1 MSRRV
6 AVVPHTHWDRE
17 WHQPFQTFRQD
28 LVEVLDELLDLL
40 ESDPSYSHFLLDGQ
54 MAMVDDYLEVRPGAE
69 ARIAS
74 LAGAGRLTMG
84 PWYVLMDEF
93 LVSGETI
100 VRNLQK
106 GLARATAFGGAMD
119 VGYLP
124 DMFGHVGQMPQI
136 LRLAGLPRAVVWR
149 GVPSEIASTG
159 FWWEAPDGSAVRA
172 EYLPVGYG
180 NGSSLPSDAKA
191 LVRRATD
198 HVKEVADL
206 LIDDLL
212 YMNGSD
218 HLRPHP
224 WLGRV
229 IEEANE
235 IQDDLRF
242 EITSLPAYL
251 AGAPTE
257 GLPLWRGE
265 LRSGARANVLMGV
278 TSNRVDVKRSTALT
292 ERAIERR
299 AEPYA
304 ALFLPAAEWPERLLE
319 LAWHGAVLNSAH
331 DSICA
336 CSVDDVV
343 DAVLQRTAESRQIA
357 AGLAERALGALAR
370 SLADPGPAVV
380 NPSSRPRSGVVEL
393 VVSADEPAGPHVQVL
408 SERFGLPRSMTVDA
422 DTMRTV
428 LGMLQGTKIS
438 DGAWVH
444 DVAIDEDETGIDL
457 TVTIGA
463 EERGGV
469 PVAEVKQDLYTRLGA
484 RPDVVVRVTLDQPP
498 IRRIAARAATVPG
511 FGWRSFS
518 PRALAHPVTVEIPEG
533 VDRGAGGTVALG
545 NGLVSVLVEPTDG
558 TFTVDRIAGFGRLVD
573 GGDLGDS
580 YNYSPPLSDTLVDT
594 PESVEVTIDERGPV
608 RARVR
613 ITSSY
618 RWPDRV
624 DESSQTRE
632 GVQVA
637 TVTTELEVR
646 ADERALRVATSFVN
660 PSRDHRLRV
669 HLPLPE
675 PAGSSRAE
683 CAFGVVSRGLSAEG
697 RPDELGLPTFPARR
711 FVSAGGLT
719 VFHEGVCEYELVD
732 LHQTP
737 TGEQAG
743 SIALTVLRS
752 TGMLSRLGMQY
763 RPLPAGPLTPVEGL
777 QLVGRTI
784 TLRYALVLGDVD
796 PWAAVDDLLLPL
808 EVVTSLGGGTRPS
821 RGSELRVDGAE
832 VTAVRRSGGMLEV
845 RVFNPGESPTVLD
858 LGAGVEAWE
867 VDLRGRTL
875 RQFVGSLELRPFGI
889 ATIRIARC

>member
-17 WHQPFQTFRQD
+17 WYEPFQTFRQD

-69 ARIAS
+69 PRLAS

-93 LVSGETI
+93 LVSAETI

-106 GLARATAFGGAMD
+106 GLARAAAFGGAMD

-124 DMFGHVGQMPQI
+124 DMFGHVAQMPQI

-149 GVPSEIASTG
+149 GVPSTITSTG

-180 NGSSLPSDAKA
+180 NGSSLPNDAKA
-191 LVRRATD
+191 LVRRAGD
-198 HVKEVADL
+198 HVREVADL
-206 LIDDLL
+206 LIGDLL

-229 IEEANE
+229 VEEANE
-235 IQDDLRF
+235 MQDDLRF

-251 AGAPTE
+251 AGAPTD
-257 GLPLWRGE
+257 GLARWRGE

-278 TSNRVDVKRSTALT
+278 TSNRVDVKRTTALT

-304 ALFLPAAEWPERLLE
+304 ALFLPAAEWPERLLD
-319 LAWHGAVLNSAH
+319 LAWHGVVLNSAH

-343 DAVLQRTAESRQIA
+343 DAVLQRAAESRHIA
-357 AGLAERALGALAR
+357 SGLADRALGALAG
-370 SLADPGPAVV
+370 SLAHRGQTVV
-380 NPSSRPRSGVVEL
+380 NPSSRPRSGVVE
-393 VVSADEPAGPHVQVL
+393 VVVPADAPAGPDVQVL
-408 SERFGLPRSMTVDA
+408 SERFALPGTMIVTADA
-422 DTMRTV
+422 MRAI
-428 LGMLQGTKIS
+428 LGTLQGARIR
-438 DGAWVH
+438 DDAWVH
-444 DVAIDEDETGIDL
+444 DVVIAEDETGIDL
-457 TVTIGA
+457 TVTVGA
-463 EERGGV
+463 EERDGAR
-469 PVAEVKQDLYTRLGA
+469 VAEAKQDLYTRLGA
-484 RPDVVVRVTLDQPP
+484 RPDAVVRVDLHQTP
-498 IRRIAARAATVPG
+498 IRRVAARVDVVPG

-518 PRALAHPVTVEIPEG
+518 ASALTHPVTVDVAGE
-533 VDRGAGGTVALG
+533 GAGRTEGPVGLG
-545 NGLVSVLVEPTDG
+545 NGLVSVLVDPADG
-558 TFTVDRIAGFGRLVD
+558 TFSIDHLGGFGRLVD

-580 YNYSPPLSDTLVDT
+580 YNYSPPRYDTLVDA
-594 PESVEVTIDERGPV
+594 PESVRVTVQEHGPV
-608 RARVR
+608 RARVV

-618 RWPDRV
+618 CWPDHV
-624 DESSQTRE
+624 DETTQARE
-632 GVQVA
+632 GAQRVA
-637 TVTTELEVR
+637 VTTELEVR
-646 ADERALRVATSFVN
+646 ADERVVRVATSFVN

-683 CAFGVVSRGLSAEG
+683 CAFGEVTRGLSAEG
-697 RPDELGLPTFPARR
+697 RPGELGLPTFPSRR

-732 LHQTP
+732 LHP
-737 TGEQAG
+737 GPEGELARTM
-743 SIALTVLRS
+743 ALTVLRS

-763 RPLPAGPLTPVEGL
+763 RPMPAGPLVPVEGL
-777 QLVGRTI
+777 QMAGKAI
-784 TLRYALVLGDVD
+784 ALRYALVVGDVD
-796 PWAAVDDLLLPL
+796 PWAVADDVLLPL
-808 EVVTSLGGGTRPS
+808 DVVTSLGGGTRPS
-821 RGSELRVDGAE
+821 LGTELRVDGAE
-832 VTAVRRSGGMLEV
+832 VSAVRRVGGMLEV
-845 RVFNPGESPTVLD
+845 RVFNPRESPATVD
-858 LGAGVEAWE
+858 LGTGVRAWE
-867 VDLRGRTL
+867 VDLRGRPIREL
-875 RQFVGSLELRPFGI
+875 VGSFELRPFGI
-889 ATIRIARC
+889 ATLRIAGR